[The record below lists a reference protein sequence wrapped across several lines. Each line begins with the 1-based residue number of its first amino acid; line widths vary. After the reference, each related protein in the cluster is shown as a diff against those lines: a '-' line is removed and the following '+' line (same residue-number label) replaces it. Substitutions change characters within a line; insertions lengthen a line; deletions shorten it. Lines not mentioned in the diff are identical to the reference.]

1 MWLCFNSN
9 GALVEPALQHGPA
22 ARAGT
27 TNFQI
32 FAYFQG
38 IDLTVNSLATIKLF
52 KPDLTH
58 SSYPLLAMRRV
69 DLKYEKKAGENSSY
83 FAEDG
88 GPHGDGIYPGF
99 LFDFS
104 NFSGDQNVAI
114 LLDTPGLWEA
124 VISLYGI
131 DHIISVQG
139 TSTFNVQYGN
149 VNNDGTEISFDE
161 LMASFS
167 SAIAGKL
174 DIEDGIVSVDNI
186 SLVDTDNYSE
196 GQMFYDKNTSSFY
209 ELTDG
214 HMVPVSVGGGGSNV
228 TVVELS
234 GTQGELSGTQAT
246 ALIQDNTIILDEN
259 GYVYR
264 KSRVQNNGTII
275 YQRMSIGES
284 AVYDEFYYIY
294 TASDTYSKVSNL
306 AYAPKFK
313 VGTLSSTL
321 QELGRYITVGSQ
333 SMLVVGTTILKIDNA
348 TCYSLTILTTD
359 RENIAHVTIEKLGT
373 YERYDYDVPTTYQ
386 QTSFYLQ
393 PTTPFSSLL
402 QYRRDYAVCGEY
414 SFSDDGTKTINDLIN
429 FLNGVSDNKII
440 RIVHSVNSAWI
451 VYVSG
456 YISYLYNNNCVC
468 HLTDIHSGK
477 FIHFDSSSYLSG
489 LASVNSIFNPSSSYW
504 KEYDEKEYT
513 YTHEATSSFPEDPSS
528 STYDITLTR
537 TEYDNLFGSSSSPDS
552 LIVITSLAGARSW
565 VFRKSGKSTIG
576 NNNPYIYSCVK
587 ENRTWKIQSSST
599 NGTYSMKVSCEG
611 EMALNMTFYNGIS
624 SSTTLSRL
632 YTETNG
638 KPFFFRIDGPN
649 STNRYYLALLGYSS
663 VYRTYEYEIE
673 AIGSQATNG
682 EESKARYAGSI
693 SDNDSTA
700 TLGDILTSAH
710 RLDFLINDSAATGYT
725 RRITNTDPGHSSS
738 LSNMY
743 SSIKSSSALP
753 AIYVYSD
760 IGSSSPS
767 VGKKILLVKKLSERR
782 AGSNT
787 IIFEFQDI
795 ENGEV
800 WSSEGSYIAG
810 STTLYSILS
819 TNDYLT
825 RESFD
830 CKLNDYLTRY
840 YINIFVDTQ
849 SDHSFVPLRFNGL
862 ISGNKQQIFTYFKNA
877 TEQAATTTG
886 ITIPEITDTATLN
899 NAINLIVNAML
910 AAGTTDAR
918 EGALMLLAA
927 LGAYDTCG
935 SIQTHN
941 FTTGVDTTSN
951 FVRTVYGGG
960 GYALPYVINDEDN
973 QVHLLSVRVLIDD
986 QLTALHATAVEVQ
999 VVIPGVE

>member
-58 SSYPLLAMRRV
+58 SSYPLLAMRRA
-69 DLKYEKKAGENSSY
+69 DLKYEKKEGENSSY

-149 VNNDGTEISFDE
+149 VNNDGTEVSFDE

-196 GQMFYDKNTSSFY
+196 GQMFYDKNTSTFY

-214 HMVPVSVGGGGSNV
+214 HMVPVSTGGGGAGI

-234 GTQGELSGTQAT
+234 GTQGELSGVQTT

-264 KSRVQNNGTII
+264 KSRVQNNGTIT
-275 YQRMSIGES
+275 YQRMSIGET

-306 AYAPKFK
+306 AYASKFI

-321 QELGRYITVGSQ
+321 QELGRYITLGSQ

-348 TCYSLTILTTD
+348 TCYSLTIITTD

-373 YERYDYDVPTTYQ
+373 YERYDYDVSTTYQ

-414 SFSDDGTKTINDLIN
+414 YFSDDGTKTINDLIN

-440 RIVHSVNSAWI
+440 RIVHSVNSAWS

-504 KEYDEKEYT
+504 KEYDEKEYV
-513 YTHEATSSFPEDPSS
+513 YTCSYSDFPTEASSNPLE
-528 STYDITLTR
+528 ITLTQG
-537 TEYDNLFGSSSSPDS
+537 EYNNLFGSSEES
-552 LIVITSLAGARSW
+552 LIIVYQYGNSRSY
-565 VFRKSGKSTIG
+565 VFRRTGKSTIG
-576 NNNPYIYSCVK
+576 NKNPCIYSCEK
-587 ENRTWKIQSSST
+587 ENKIWKIQSSNT
-599 NGTYSMKVSCEG
+599 NGTYSMTVSCEG
-611 EMALNMTFYNGIS
+611 EIVLNMTFYNGIS

-632 YTETNG
+632 YAETNG

-649 STNRYYLALLGYSS
+649 STNRYYLALLGYNSA
-663 VYRTYEYEIE
+663 YRTYEYEIE

-710 RLDFLINDSAATGYT
+710 RLDFLVNDSAATGYT

-753 AIYVYSD
+753 VIYIYSD
-760 IGSSSPS
+760 IGSSSS
-767 VGKKILLVKKLSERR
+767 VGKKILLIKKLSERT

-795 ENGEV
+795 ETGEV

-819 TNDYLT
+819 GTTYKTSNGFANEDY
-825 RESFD
+825 
-830 CKLNDYLTRY
+830 
-840 YINIFVDTQ
+840 VDTQ
-849 SDHSFVPLRFNGL
+849 VNNVS
-862 ISGNKQQIFTYFKNA
+862 A
-877 TEQAATTTG
+877 TEHNYRYRHNVRLYLADKILIRVSYELSKTQTDAYAATNPDSLSSLGRALYYAGATSQVNAIPATGMIYIDANTTG
-886 ITIPEITDTATLN
+886 I
-899 NAINLIVNAML
+899 V
-910 AAGTTDAR
+910 
-918 EGALMLLAA
+918 
-927 LGAYDTCG
+927 
-935 SIQTHN
+935 
-941 FTTGVDTTSN
+941 TGIYSTSSSEAS
-951 FVRTVYGGG
+951 TSVYVT
-960 GYALPYVINDEDN
+960 YLP
-973 QVHLLSVRVLIDD
+973 
-986 QLTALHATAVEVQ
+986 LTASSGSDLTIAVNVPTESTKQISSIGLPELSTYVKA
-999 VVIPGVE
+999 I